1 MNIEEKNIDEEEDS
15 QGSSSQGNQSPIDN
29 EKESIFYILGLFSSI
44 ENNEEINNE
53 VFENTNQSLK
63 EKFLKGY
70 NRKDFL
76 DEKQKISLEKDK
88 VINKNNKIK

>member
-15 QGSSSQGNQSPIDN
+15 QGSSSQGSQSPIDD

>member
-1 MNIEEKNIDEEEDS
+1 MNIEEKNIDEEDS
-15 QGSSSQGNQSPIDN
+15 QGSSSQGSQSPIDD

-63 EKFLKGY
+63 EKFFKGY

>member
-1 MNIEEKNIDEEEDS
+1 MNIEEKNIDDEEDS
-15 QGSSSQGNQSPIDN
+15 QGSSSQGSQSPIDD

-63 EKFLKGY
+63 EKFFKGY